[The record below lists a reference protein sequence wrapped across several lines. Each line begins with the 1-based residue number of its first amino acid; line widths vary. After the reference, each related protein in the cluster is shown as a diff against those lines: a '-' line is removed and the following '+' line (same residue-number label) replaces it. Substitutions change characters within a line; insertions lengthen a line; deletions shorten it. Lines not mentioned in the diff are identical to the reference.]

1 MAIIKLAKG
10 DHFLVHITSVVRDV
24 PSSYGP
30 EVKFVGQTATDPDVA
45 IFLKPETAE
54 RQLGRIGLTLDSVV
68 GQTVE
73 FAKPDKYIDINRC
86 DQQPTTRLTPPPT
99 VVAPPAAVAAATK
112 MGFTS
117 GPHVPGLD
125 PAPAPAPVATP
136 STADRLTAL
145 FALYDKC
152 FDHAALT
159 SKRLAAVGIT
169 TTHEGIAAQTATL
182 YIAAKERGLA

>member
-73 FAKPDKYIDINRC
+73 FAKPDKYIDINR
-86 DQQPTTRLTPPPT
+86 
-99 VVAPPAAVAAATK
+99 VGAHVAAPSAPLNAPNPPASNGKQA
-112 MGFTS
+112 FTS

-125 PAPAPAPVATP
+125 PEPAPVGRLA
-136 STADRLTAL
+136 ADRDEQLKKL

-159 SKRLAAVGIT
+159 SKRLKAVDIQ

-182 YIAAKERGLA
+182 YIACKERGLA